1 MELRHLR
8 YFVTVARELHFSR
21 AAAKLNIGQPPLSM
35 QIRALEQE
43 LGVTLFERTRR
54 RVFLTDA
61 GRIFLARAEA
71 ILADVESA
79 AHEARSI
86 TGCESGELRIGFT
99 TSSPFTSL
107 LQQVLSAYRKR
118 FAQVTLTLHEMPSS
132 LQVQAIEQRQL
143 DIGLVRRPEHIGP
156 APSVQFSVLSN
167 EALVLVLHRDH
178 PLAGR
183 RTVAIRELRAERFI
197 LHPRGSGTAI
207 HHKIVQMCEHAGY
220 TPTIVQEARESTTI
234 VALVA
239 TGLGISIL
247 PAAIQCIQID
257 GVRYV
262 RLSDADAI
270 SPLLLAHRHDDPSPL
285 VRAFVELCAEH
296 APH

>member
-143 DIGLVRRPEHIGP
+143 DIGLVRSPEH
-156 APSVQFSVLSN
+156 
-167 EALVLVLHRDH
+167 LVPV
-178 PLAGR
+178 
-183 RTVAIRELRAERFI
+183 
-197 LHPRGSGTAI
+197 
-207 HHKIVQMCEHAGY
+207 
-220 TPTIVQEARESTTI
+220 
-234 VALVA
+234 VA
-239 TGLGISIL
+239 TC
-247 PAAIQCIQID
+247 AIW
-257 GVRYV
+257 
-262 RLSDADAI
+262 LSGG
-270 SPLLLAHRHDDPSPL
+270 
-285 VRAFVELCAEH
+285 F
-296 APH
+296 AP